1 MNIIGYNMKLFKYF
15 NIIILLSCILIGQ
28 DKPVIKKQP
37 KDKMVFSNDQSTDDY
52 LKIYKRALEL
62 LISNY
67 VDSIN
72 ESLGSIYKIINGS
85 E

>member
-1 MNIIGYNMKLFKYF
+1 MNTMDYNMKLFKYL
-15 NIIILLSCILIGQ
+15 NILILFTCLLIAQ

-37 KDKMVFSNDQSTDDY
+37 KDKMIFSNDQSADDY
-52 LKIYKRALEL
+52 LKVYKRALDL

-72 ESLGSIYKIINGS
+72 ES
-85 E
+85 